1 MPQDTPIEF
10 QNNCLF
16 QANAVELTNGVIVF
30 DCCGRCESCA
40 RHSLTDG
47 VAARD
52 EAKAFRMAS
61 QEEIMR
67 QQTAIETWTAAKHK
81 EHTQMPQDTPIEFQ
95 NNCLFQANA
104 VELTNGV
111 IVFDCCGRCESCARH
126 SLTDG
131 VAARDE
137 AKAFRMA
144 SQEEIMRQQTAIE
157 TWTNWPWS

>member
-1 MPQDTPIEF
+1 MNGQDAMLRGGRGLRLADPI
-10 QNNCLF
+10 NNR
-16 QANAVELTNGVIVF
+16 AG
-30 DCCGRCESCA
+30 GR
-40 RHSLTDG
+40 TDTQRG
-47 VAARD
+47 
-52 EAKAFRMAS
+52 
-61 QEEIMR
+61 
-67 QQTAIETWTAAKHK
+67 TAAKHK

-104 VELTNGV
+104 VELSNGV
-111 IVFDCCGRCESCARH
+111 IVFDSCGRCESCARH